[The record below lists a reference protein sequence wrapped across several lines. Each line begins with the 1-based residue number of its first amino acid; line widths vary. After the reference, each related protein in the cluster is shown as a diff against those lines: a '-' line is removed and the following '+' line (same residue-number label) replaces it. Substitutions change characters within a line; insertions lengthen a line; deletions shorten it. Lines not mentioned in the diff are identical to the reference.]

1 MDLATGESS
10 DFTLTCTDIMGS
22 ERRVRVLASLPG
34 TEQYLVEMGEQAVDY
49 HTELSDGTPTVM
61 KTSRPLY
68 GVMDAA
74 DYWSSSPNYLT
85 LNYSE

>member
-10 DFTLTCTDIMGS
+10 DFTLTYSDIMGS
-22 ERRVRVLASLPG
+22 ERRVSILATLPG
-34 TEQYLVEMGEQAVDY
+34 TDRYLVDLGEQAVDFP
-49 HTELSDGTPTVM
+49 TETSDGIPTVV

-74 DYWSSSPNYLT
+74 DYWSSTPNYQT